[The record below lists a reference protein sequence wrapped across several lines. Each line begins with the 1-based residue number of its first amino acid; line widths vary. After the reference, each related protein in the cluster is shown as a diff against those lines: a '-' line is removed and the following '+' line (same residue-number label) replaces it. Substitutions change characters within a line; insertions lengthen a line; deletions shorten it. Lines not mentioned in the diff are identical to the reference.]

1 LPKILWFNFNR
12 FTMDYTTFSRIK
24 INDKVTFP
32 LLLNMNVF
40 LQEYTDESIQKL
52 MDSNPLSKVRPS
64 DLKLSK
70 FSSAIDENEKDKEEI
85 MNDTKKRYHQFMEN
99 ELQNLEDQGEFD
111 AEGQVAIQRR
121 KKMEEEQKLHKENLK
136 KLKKGIKNKRTK
148 FNPRTMNSNFFA
160 NAKKATNAGTGWAM
174 EFGVEDSWVVAAKP
188 KNSVALPGEG
198 SKLME
203 ERKRQISER
212 PQQTENHQGSV
223 SKETEENAEEEKG
236 NIQKMIL

>member
-1 LPKILWFNFNR
+1 
-12 FTMDYTTFSRIK
+12 
-24 INDKVTFP
+24 
-32 LLLNMNVF
+32 MNVF

-174 EFGVEDSWVVAAKP
+174 EFGVEDS
-188 KNSVALPGEG
+188 
-198 SKLME
+198 
-203 ERKRQISER
+203 
-212 PQQTENHQGSV
+212 
-223 SKETEENAEEEKG
+223 
-236 NIQKMIL
+236 